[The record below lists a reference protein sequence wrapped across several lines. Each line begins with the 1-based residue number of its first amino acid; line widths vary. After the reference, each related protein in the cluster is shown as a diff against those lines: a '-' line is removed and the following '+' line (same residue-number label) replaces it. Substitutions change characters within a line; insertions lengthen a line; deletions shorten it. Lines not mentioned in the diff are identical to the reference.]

1 MKTIYTAV
9 IARLTEK
16 VPALKWVDMDKGQ
29 LKETGDGQKPSVAYP
44 CALISIAI
52 PKSKD
57 ITDTI
62 QDCTGTIGVLLAFDP
77 FTMNRTAAQV
87 EEAVREQHLEPY
99 EVIADTY
106 VALQGWGTDNFN
118 PLSRTSQG
126 EDKSTNK
133 KLFSYKINFSTQ
145 FEDETAEG

>member
-16 VPALKWVDMDKGQ
+16 VPTLRWVDMDKGQ
-29 LKETGDGQKPSVAYP
+29 LKDTGDGQKPPVAYP

-57 ITDTI
+57 ITDTT

-87 EEAVREQHLEPY
+87 EEAVRDQHLEPY

-106 VALQGWGTDNFN
+106 AALQGWGTDNFN